1 MASDPRRS
9 RALLAGRSR
18 SMTEVRLKR
27 QISEPQPE
35 TAGNDDQL
43 ISALL
48 LSVIEEV
55 RSAMSANAAIVAVCD
70 SQGVRCV
77 ASTADEET
85 VALRFHPNSAFTR
98 ECLETGKVVL
108 CEDAENDS
116 RIERSVVRSLHLRSA
131 VAVPIQ
137 VQDSIVG
144 LIEVFSSRPIH
155 AADVTPLQG
164 VANFLA
170 PILAPESMRSAQ
182 PVVSS
187 NTVLGQVEANSNEQV
202 RPQSVFSN
210 PEWAGDPSQVE
221 GRTASAVEPGDEV
234 SRVSDLREALD
245 CSDSASSRFPWR
257 ARTTTSARAWCV
269 GGALIFL
276 SLVALALV
284 FPRFPSKPIEKSSDT
299 GVPAASREAKR
310 KDPAIGP
317 VGSKTQP
324 TAEAQGSKD
333 ANRSSPVGTPL
344 SSAVPRL
351 PKAGEG
357 KEEPGA
363 ADSPSLRPVPQEQG
377 ETSSFSAQRVDRR
390 AMAVQD
396 SKPPEAAHNDE
407 VVSNPAPPSLI
418 EGTKPETFEPMN
430 AAEALV
436 AVAPASRPIKSSPDF
451 VLDRTVKGHS
461 SWVTGVAFSPDNRR
475 LASGSWDETVKVW
488 DVPTGQQL
496 SALSGKVKEVQAL
509 AFSSDGRWL
518 ATENSSDTVTLWD
531 AATGKVVRMLPS
543 DKPVGALGTNW
554 VYSIAFSPDGRWL
567 ASGIDSKT
575 VRIWEV
581 STGRAVRDLTALRRS
596 VIYVAFSPDG
606 RLLASGDDDKTIGI
620 WDVSTGKEIQK
631 LSGHRKTIYAAAFS
645 PNGRWLASASA
656 DKTVRLWAI
665 PAGRE
670 VYTLMGHKNIVT
682 SLSFSPDSR
691 WLASGSWDKTIKI
704 WDVETGHEAQS
715 LAAESHPIYSVAFDS
730 CGRWLASGSEEGTIN
745 LWRLSGT
752 VDCSRSR

>member
-1 MASDPRRS
+1 LFD
-9 RALLAGRSR
+9 
-18 SMTEVRLKR
+18 EV
-27 QISEPQPE
+27 
-35 TAGNDDQL
+35 
-43 ISALL
+43 
-48 LSVIEEV
+48 V
-55 RSAMSANAAIVAVCD
+55 VA
-70 SQGVRCV
+70 
-77 ASTADEET
+77 
-85 VALRFHPNSAFTR
+85 PNSAILLHPFVSSKFNFLLDTVSQP
-98 ECLETGKVVL
+98 LWGLGKVVL

-116 RIERSVVRSLHLRSA
+116 RIELSVVRSLHLRSA

-137 VQDSIVG
+137 MQDSIVG

-170 PILAPESMRSAQ
+170 PILAPESMRSAL
-182 PVVSS
+182 PIVSS
-187 NTVLGQVEANSNEQV
+187 NTVLGQAEANSSNQAG
-202 RPQSVFSN
+202 QSVFSN
-210 PEWAGDPSQVE
+210 PKWAGDPSQAE
-221 GRTASAVEPGDEV
+221 GRTASAVEPSDEV
-234 SRVSDLREALD
+234 SRVSDPREALD
-245 CSDSASSRFPWR
+245 RSDSASRSFPWR
-257 ARTTTSARAWCV
+257 ARTTTSARPWFV
-269 GGALIFL
+269 GGVLIFF

-284 FPRFPSKPIEKSSDT
+284 LPRSPSKPIGKSSET
-299 GVPAASREAKR
+299 GVPAVSQEAKR
-310 KDPAIGP
+310 KDPVIGP
-317 VGSKTQP
+317 VGSKSQP
-324 TAEAQGSKD
+324 TAEEQGPKD
-333 ANRSSPVGTPL
+333 ANRSSPVGIPL

-357 KEEPGA
+357 KEEAGV
-363 ADSPSLRPVPQEQG
+363 ADSSGLRAVPQEQG
-377 ETSSFSAQRVDRR
+377 EASSFAAQRVNRR
-390 AMAVQD
+390 ATALRD
-396 SKPPEAAHNDE
+396 SKHPETVRNDE
-407 VVSNPAPPSLI
+407 RVSNPAPPSLI
-418 EGTKPETFEPMN
+418 EGAKRETFEPMK
-430 AAEALV
+430 AADALV
-436 AVAPASRPIKSSPDF
+436 AVAPASPPIKSSPDF

-461 SWVTGVAFSPDNRR
+461 SWVTGVAFSSDNRR

-531 AATGKVVRMLPS
+531 AATGTEVRMLPS
-543 DKPVGALGTNW
+543 NKPVGAPGTNW

-596 VIYVAFSPDG
+596 VIYVEFSPDG
-606 RLLASGDDDKTIGI
+606 HLLASGDDDKTIGI

-631 LSGHRKTIYAAAFS
+631 LSGHKKTIYAAAFS

-656 DKTVRLWAI
+656 DKTVRLWDIA
-665 PAGRE
+665 AGRD
-670 VYTLMGHKNIVT
+670 VYTLTGHGNIVT

-691 WLASGSWDKTIKI
+691 WLASGSWDKTVKI

-745 LWRLSGT
+745 LWRLSGA
-752 VDCSRSR
+752 VGCSRSR